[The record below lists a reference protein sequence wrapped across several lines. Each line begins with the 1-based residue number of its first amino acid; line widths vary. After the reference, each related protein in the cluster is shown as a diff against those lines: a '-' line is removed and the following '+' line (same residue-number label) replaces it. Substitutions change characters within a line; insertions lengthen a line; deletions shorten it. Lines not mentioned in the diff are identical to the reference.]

1 MKTLGNLKHLL
12 LCAILSPLFLNQAT
26 AQIVLHI
33 QHPWAVDD
41 TARANTPLYIASE
54 EPGWYPGKVMTSEGG
69 NWYSYTFVS
78 TTKKSVQRIEIMSVI
93 PTAYDNMANR
103 LTYPPATQPQ
113 LTMASIFADNTE
125 ANEVWITFPTPT
137 SAPVIHFT
145 PPPSK
150 LIAFFNPWEIGF
162 PRADIDKLANVKMRK
177 MPDFCGWFC
186 YNYFGDLSSLRVKF
200 VNSKNKRTVYTNNG
214 VGEGDFIDITEALEA
229 FDTVWIYPDPLPDG
243 PPVIETAFPGFTG
256 DCGIITLAVTLR
268 DKAESADFGESANVC
283 DGKEKATRGM
293 VQKRLGTDGKPVKTA
308 GACQSDNFHQWYVAE
323 NLTGGYTN
331 EVCHN
336 ITLQKN
342 EDGLYE
348 YDTDAFFPLDD
359 FRYLDE
365 ARTIKN
371 PNYTVDEGLDG
382 KDHNFW
388 FTMELAAKFEYVP
401 GQTFYF
407 RGDDDVW
414 VFIDSQLVV
423 DLGGLHMAA
432 EGSVNLDDLRLTA
445 GKTYTFKLFFA
456 ERKCCESNF
465 RMVTSINLRSS
476 SNLFYEKDS
485 SDKIIKYH
493 MKSKRT
499 KSNLACDSDGEIVDT
514 VNADVVYYIEGP
526 SFSSPFQLRPGK
538 HFGDSTI
545 DKYGIIIVATKDSS
559 ILKLD
564 TASFIGVTPGDYVI
578 KYYSAL
584 DRSQQGSI
592 PFTIYE
598 VPKPPRIPNSVL
610 SAAYFADNG
619 FGQVN
624 RAEIYLKT
632 PPSIIP
638 DSIQLFWPNSK
649 ARRVVTK
656 KEITIDTANDKH
668 LTIILSKPFDPEITT
683 YIGSN
688 QLGYC
693 YSYDTAFYNPE
704 EILPIRFADS
714 VGPLLKDAIMLE
726 RVGSDLDTF
735 LLTFTEKIRD
745 SSIIGKS
752 LKLIKSDGKHFVDA
766 NLLQIRGDTIVVT
779 ASVHDEKRASPG
791 DSLQIESSGPL
802 VDSYGNHARVDNRPV
817 VIRIRRS
824 PANIIRSFYLD
835 RDANG
840 VVDQA
845 QIEFDRA
852 VDISDISASFLW
864 VKSISTNPLNGTR
877 IKYGD
882 SESVVLVDLNGAFNK
897 NVDNITSGVMTV
909 KVEYK
914 QFPSIQKNSVVNDS
928 AAPVLA
934 SALYAPGI
942 SSANESIEPSDTL
955 IVTFSEEVSSIS
967 SDLPLKF
974 RKPGSESD
982 YKISLELLRQK
993 GTEFVFK
1000 VTSIQNPLYP
1010 EIGDSVWINPEKNIA
1025 DMSSNNQSNPLNKRV
1040 LLGFRSTPLK
1050 FKFKLGPNPFD
1061 PSRQAVTIIVGPE
1074 TITRELL
1081 EIQATVVI
1089 YDNLGNK
1096 VHQDFQK
1103 SINNKNPQVELRW
1116 NGENLSGKRVGKGTY
1131 MAVIRAEEKTGRRV
1145 ETARLFI
1152 GVKPK

>member
-1 MKTLGNLKHLL
+1 MKALGNLKHLL
-12 LCAILSPLFLNQAT
+12 LCVILSPLFLNLAT
-26 AQIVLHI
+26 AEIIIHI
-33 QHPWAVDD
+33 QHPWAVED
-41 TARANTPLYIASE
+41 TVRANTPIYIATE
-54 EPGWYPGKVMTSEGG
+54 ETGWYPGKVMTSEGG
-69 NWYSYTFVS
+69 NWYSYTFVT
-78 TTKKSVQRIEIMSVI
+78 TTKKSTQRIEIMSVI

-103 LTYPPATQPQ
+103 LTYPPATQRQ

-150 LIAFFNPWEIGF
+150 VIAFFNPWETGF
-162 PRADIDKLANVKMRK
+162 PRANIDKLANVTMRK
-177 MPDFCGWFC
+177 MPDYCGWFC

-200 VNSKNKRTVYTNNG
+200 VNSKDRRTVYTNSG
-214 VGEGDFIDITEALEA
+214 VGEGDFIDITEALEN
-229 FDTVWIYPDPLPDG
+229 FDTVWIFPDPLPDG
-243 PPVIETAFPGFTG
+243 PPVIETTFPGFTG

-268 DKAESADFGESANVC
+268 DKGESADFGERANVC

-308 GACQSDNFHQWYVAE
+308 GACQSDDFHLWYVAE

-331 EVCHN
+331 EICHN

-359 FRYLDE
+359 FVYLDE

-382 KDHNFW
+382 KNHNFW
-388 FTMELAAKFEYVP
+388 FTMELSAKFEYVP

-423 DLGGLHMAA
+423 DLGGIHMAT
-432 EGSVNLDDLRLTA
+432 EGSVDLDDLKLTP
-445 GKTYTFKLFFA
+445 GETYTFKLFFA

-485 SDKIIKYH
+485 SSQIIKYH

-526 SFSSPFQLRPGK
+526 SFPSPFQLRPGK

-545 DKYGIIIVATKDSS
+545 DKYGIVIVATKDSS

-564 TASFIGVTPGDYVI
+564 TTSFIGVVPGDYVI

-592 PFTIYE
+592 PFTIFE

-610 SAAYFADNG
+610 RAAYYADNG

-624 RAEIYLKT
+624 RAEIYLKNT
-632 PPSIIP
+632 PSIIP

-649 ARRVVTK
+649 VSRVVTK
-656 KEITIDTANDKH
+656 KEITIDTANNKH
-668 LTIILSKPFDPEITT
+668 LTVILSKPFDPEITT
-683 YIGSN
+683 YIGTN

-704 EILPIRFADS
+704 EILPIRLADS
-714 VGPLLKDAIMLE
+714 VGPLLKDVIMLE
-726 RVGSDLDTF
+726 RIGSAQDTF
-735 LLTFTEKIRD
+735 LLTFTEKVKD
-745 SSIIGKS
+745 SSVIGKS
-752 LKLIKSDGKHFVDA
+752 LKLIKSSGKHFVDA
-766 NLLQIRGDTIVVT
+766 NLLQIKADTIFVT
-779 ASVHDEKRASPG
+779 VSVHDNERPSPG

-802 VDSYGNHARVDNRPV
+802 VDLYGNHARFDNRPV

-824 PANIIRSFYLD
+824 PANITKAFYLD
-835 RDANG
+835 KDADG
-840 VVDQA
+840 TVDQV
-845 QIEFDRA
+845 QIQFDRE
-852 VDISDISASFLW
+852 VDITDISATFTW
-864 VKSISTNPLNGTR
+864 VNNISTSPLNGTR
-877 IKYGD
+877 IKHGD
-882 SESVVLVDLNGAFNK
+882 NGSVVLVDVSGAFNK
-897 NVDNITSGVMTV
+897 NVQNITSGIMTV
-909 KVEYK
+909 KVEYN
-914 QFPSIQKNSVVNDS
+914 QFSSVQKNSVVNDS
-928 AAPVLA
+928 AAPVVL

-942 SSANESIEPSDTL
+942 SSEDELTIPDTL
-955 IVTFSEEVSSIS
+955 IATFSEEIDSFST
-967 SDLPLKF
+967 DLPLKF
-974 RKPGSESD
+974 RKPGSGSD
-982 YKISLELLRQK
+982 YKISLEFLKQK
-993 GTEFVFK
+993 GSEYSFK
-1000 VTSIQNPLYP
+1000 VTSIESSVYP

-1025 DMSSNNQSNPLNKRV
+1025 DMFSNAQSNPLNKRV
-1040 LLGFRSTPLK
+1040 LLGFRTTPLK
-1050 FKFKLGPNPFD
+1050 FKFKLGPNPFN
-1061 PSRQAVTIIVGPE
+1061 PKRQLITITVGPE
-1074 TITRELL
+1074 TRTRELL
-1081 EIQATVVI
+1081 DIQATVKI
-1089 YDNLGNK
+1089 YDNLGNM

-1103 SINNKNPQVELRW
+1103 SQNNKNPIVKLVW
-1116 NGENLSGKRVGKGTY
+1116 DGKNLSGKQVSGGTY
-1131 MAVIRAEEKTGRRV
+1131 MAIVRAEEISGRRA

-1152 GVKPK
+1152 GVKLK

>member
-1 MKTLGNLKHLL
+1 MKALGNLKHLL

-33 QHPWAVDD
+33 QHPWAVED

-78 TTKKSVQRIEIMSVI
+78 TTRKSVQRIEIMSVI

-103 LTYPPATQPQ
+103 LTYPPAKQPQ

-150 LIAFFNPWEIGF
+150 LIAFFNPWETGF
-162 PRADIDKLANVKMRK
+162 PRADIYKLANVKMRK
-177 MPDFCGWFC
+177 MPDYCGRFC
-186 YNYFGDLSSLRVKF
+186 YNYFGDLSSLKVKF
-200 VNSKNKRTVYTNNG
+200 VNSKNKKVYTNNG
-214 VGEGDFIDITEALEA
+214 AGEGDFIDITEALA
-229 FDTVWIYPDPLPDG
+229 ASDTVWIYPDPLPDG
-243 PPVIETAFPGFTG
+243 LPVIETTFPGFTG

-268 DKAESADFGESANVC
+268 DKAESADFGESAAAC
-283 DGKEKATRGM
+283 DGKEKATKGM

-308 GACQSDNFHQWYVAE
+308 GACQSDNFNKWYVAE
-323 NLTGGYTN
+323 NLSGGYTN
-331 EVCHN
+331 EICHN

-371 PNYTVDEGLDG
+371 PNYTVDKGLDG

-388 FTMELAAKFEYVP
+388 FTMELSAKFEYVP

-432 EGSVNLDDLRLTA
+432 EGSVNLDNLKLTA

-485 SDKIIKYH
+485 SSQVIKYH

-526 SFSSPFQLRPGK
+526 SFSSPFQLKPGK

-564 TASFIGVTPGDYVI
+564 TASFIGVAPGDYVI

-619 FGQVN
+619 FGKVD
-624 RAEIYLKT
+624 RAEIYLKNS
-632 PPSIIP
+632 PSIIP

-649 ARRVVTK
+649 SRRIVMK

-726 RVGSDLDTF
+726 RVGSALDTF

-752 LKLIKSDGKHFVDA
+752 LKLIKSGGKHFVDA

-779 ASVHDEKRASPG
+779 ASVHDDKRASPG

-840 VVDQA
+840 VVDQVR
-845 QIEFDRA
+845 IEFDRE
-852 VDISDISASFLW
+852 VDITDIRTSFLW
-864 VKSISTNPLNGTR
+864 VKNISTNPLDGTR

-882 SESVVLVDLNGAFNK
+882 NGSVVLVDLNGAFNK
-897 NVDNITSGVMTV
+897 NVDNITSGAMTA
-909 KVEYK
+909 KVEYN
-914 QFPSIQKNSVVNDS
+914 QFPSIQKNSLVNDS
-928 AAPVLA
+928 AAPVLV

-942 SSANESIEPSDTL
+942 SSANENTEPSDTL
-955 IVTFSEEVSSIS
+955 IVTFSEEIGSIS
-967 SDLPLKF
+967 TDLPLKF
-974 RKPGSESD
+974 RKPGSKSD
-982 YKISLELLRQK
+982 YKISLELLKQK
-993 GTEFVFK
+993 GTEYVFK
-1000 VTSIQNPLYP
+1000 VTSIENSLYP
-1010 EIGDSVWINPEKNIA
+1010 EISDSVWINPEKNIT
-1025 DMSSNNQSNPLNKRV
+1025 DISSNKQSNPLNKRV

-1061 PSRQAVTIIVGPE
+1061 PIRQAICITVGPE
-1074 TITRELL
+1074 TMTRELL

-1089 YDNLGNK
+1089 YDCLGNK

-1103 SINNKNPQVELRW
+1103 SLNNKNPQVELRW
-1116 NGENLSGKRVGKGTY
+1116 NGENLSGKQVGKGTY
-1131 MAVIRAEEKTGRRV
+1131 MAVIIAEETHSRRA

-1152 GVKPK
+1152 GVKPR